1 MDFWDS
7 LSGVNLDQAR
17 GWGMGAP
24 LVVNTN
30 DLMESTSINK
40 ADIHEDVFLKVLI
53 DKKEI

>member
-1 MDFWDS
+1 M
-7 LSGVNLDQAR
+7 SGVNLGQAG
-17 GWGMGAP
+17 GWGMGTP

-53 DKKEI
+53 DKKEMQWIRFL

>member
-1 MDFWDS
+1 M
-7 LSGVNLDQAR
+7 SGVNLGQAR
-17 GWGMGAP
+17 GWGMGTP

-53 DKKEI
+53 DKKEKQWIRFL